1 MIISQLHGKAIALPS
16 SATQQCRDTVINL
29 SYACQCWK
37 NSNGDING
45 NGGGGWDVNGTNG
58 NLLLIW

>member
-1 MIISQLHGKAIALPS
+1 MIISQLHGKAIALPC

-29 SYACQCWK
+29 SYACQWWK
-37 NSNGDING
+37 NSNGDVNG